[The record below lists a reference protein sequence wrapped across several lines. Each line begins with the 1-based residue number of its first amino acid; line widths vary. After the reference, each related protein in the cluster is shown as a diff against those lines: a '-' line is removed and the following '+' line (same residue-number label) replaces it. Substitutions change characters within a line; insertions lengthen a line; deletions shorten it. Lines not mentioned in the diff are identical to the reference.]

1 MQHHAGPLVST
12 FSIVGYDPA
21 APAWGIAIASRFLAV
36 GACTCWGA
44 PDAGVVVLQSHLNAD
59 NGPKGIALLQQGFT
73 ASDVIKELMA
83 QDRYRHLR
91 QMAVIDLK
99 GNVETYTGEDCGTW
113 AGGVRGTHCAAQGNM
128 LLGGEGCEAMVAHF
142 ASADGSLAR
151 RLVDALA
158 VGDEVGG
165 DFRGRQA
172 AALYIIR
179 PPCQESYDVFTEPV
193 IDLRV
198 DDHENPFA
206 ELQRL
211 LDLYELIY
219 LPTAPDER
227 MQTNQNNVK
236 RYQKALARLGYY
248 SGELHGRL
256 DESTQQALQTLARME
271 NFGKRLAQTEWLDER
286 LLIYLEAKAQVI
298 ANYRENE
305 NHQRPHNCR

>member
-1 MQHHAGPLVST
+1 MQHPAGPLVST

-21 APAWGIAIASRFLAV
+21 APAWGVAIASHFLAV
-36 GACTCWGA
+36 GARTCWGA
-44 PDAGVVVLQSHLNAD
+44 PDAGVIVLQAHLNAE

-73 ASDVIKELMA
+73 ASEVIQALMA
-83 QDRYRHLR
+83 QDPYRHLR
-91 QMAVIDLK
+91 QLAVIDLK
-99 GNVETYTGEDCGTW
+99 GGVETFTGEGCGAW

-128 LLGGEGCEAMVAHF
+128 LLGGEGCAAMVDHF
-142 ASADGSLAR
+142 ANVEGSLAR

-158 VGDEVGG
+158 IGDAVAG

-172 AALYIIR
+172 TALYIVR
-179 PPCQESYDVFTEPV
+179 PPFQESYDVFTEPV

-227 MQTNQNNVK
+227 MSPDQATVK
-236 RYQKALARLGYY
+236 RYQQALIRLGYY
-248 SGELHGRL
+248 TSEPHGQL
-256 DESTQQALQTLARME
+256 DEATQQALQTLARME
-271 NFGKRLAQTEWLDER
+271 NFHKRLGQTDWLDGR
-286 LLIYLEAKAQVI
+286 LLGYLEAKAGI
-298 ANYRENE
+298 CADDD
-305 NHQRPHNCR
+305 